1 MVEMTIPIS
10 YLTLVPT
17 NVDFSK
23 IAFTKDGLLGQG
35 GSSKVYAAN
44 YMYLE
49 VAVKKF
55 ESVDPA
61 TAKQLY
67 KEVSF
72 LRYEKQLARI
82 LLNTRELR
90 HPNIIT
96 MIGSCTSPEVLIV
109 MELMRGIC
117 FLERL

>member
-1 MVEMTIPIS
+1 VFHRPPNRTKATSIS
-10 YLTLVPT
+10 KEQLLLSGSNDTTSPLPHIVPT

-23 IAFTKDGLLGQG
+23 ISFTKDGLLGQG
-35 GSSKVYAAN
+35 GSSKVYAAS

-72 LRYEKQLARI
+72 LRYEDHSI
-82 LLNTRELR
+82 
-90 HPNIIT
+90 
-96 MIGSCTSPEVLIV
+96 
-109 MELMRGIC
+109 
-117 FLERL
+117 